1 MSYETPM
8 KTTISLILFS
18 LLTMTLL
25 ISTTVFSSEIGTAN
39 AQKYSVIA
47 TIPVDGDGPF
57 GGSYGVAI
65 NPTNGLV
72 YVTNADSNTVSVI
85 NPATNTLVANVL
97 VGSVSRGSSGVAINP
112 TNGLAYVATQSINI
126 VYVVDPAT
134 NTVVATIPVG
144 GDGPFGVAINPTNG
158 LVYVTNVRS
167 NTVSVVST
175 VS

>member
-18 LLTMTLL
+18 LLTMTFL
-25 ISTTVFSSEIGTAN
+25 ISTVFSSEIGTAN

-47 TIPVDGDGPF
+47 TIPVGKSPF
-57 GGSYGVAI
+57 GVAI

-72 YVTNADSNTVSVI
+72 YVANANSNTVSVI
-85 NPATNTLVANVL
+85 
-97 VGSVSRGSSGVAINP
+97 
-112 TNGLAYVATQSINI
+112 
-126 VYVVDPAT
+126 DPKT
-134 NTVVATIPVG
+134 NTVVATKYVFG
-144 GDGPFGVAINPTNG
+144 GRAPYGVAINPTNG

-167 NTVSVVST
+167 NTLSVIDPATNKVVATIPVGEGPSGVAINPSNGLVYVANADSNTLSVVST